1 MSVERKKANM
11 IRSMTGYGRREAPW
25 LSGRL
30 AVEARS
36 VNHRF
41 LEVVVRTPRTLAH
54 LEEPLK
60 KQAQKWCA
68 RGRVEVSVF
77 LHGGT
82 AGARI
87 VTVDQELAKQYHRA
101 LRSLQRSLR
110 LGSTVDLALLS
121 GFRDIFVV
129 AEDTGQDP
137 KRDRLVCKLLDGT
150 LKDMDLMRRRE
161 GQALAK
167 AVAGHMAA
175 IGDAKDHIAQKAST
189 LAQEAFARMKQRV
202 EKLLGA
208 EPPDTTRL
216 HQELALYA
224 DRYDITEELVRL
236 QSHMVQFD
244 RHLTGEASVGKT
256 LDFLLQELG
265 REVNTIGSKANDA
278 DITAEVVRMKT
289 ELERIREQVQN
300 IE

>member
-1 MSVERKKANM
+1 M

-41 LEVVVRTPRTLAH
+41 LEVVIRTPRTLTH
-54 LEEPLK
+54 LEETLK
-60 KQAQKWCA
+60 KRVQERFA
-68 RGRVEVSVF
+68 RGRIEIGVF
-77 LHGGT
+77 FQGGT
-82 AGARI
+82 AGAK
-87 VTVDQELAKQYHRA
+87 TVSVDRDLAKQYHHA
-101 LRSLQRSLR
+101 LQSLQRSLR
-110 LGSTVDLALLS
+110 LGSSVDLAVLS
-121 GFRDIFVV
+121 GFREIFVV
-129 AEDTGQDP
+129 AEDTGEDR
-137 KRDRLVCKLLDGT
+137 KRDRLICKLLDGM
-150 LKDMDLMRRRE
+150 LEDLDLMRRRE
-161 GQALAK
+161 GRALGKALA
-167 AVAGHMAA
+167 AHMAA
-175 IGDAKDHIAQKAST
+175 IRDSKGTIAKKAPA
-189 LAQEAFARMKQRV
+189 LAQEMFGRMKQRV
-202 EKLLGA
+202 EKLLNA
-208 EPPDTTRL
+208 EPPDPARL

>member
-1 MSVERKKANM
+1 M

-41 LEVVVRTPRTLAH
+41 LEVVIRTPRALSY
-54 LEEPLK
+54 LEEAFK
-60 KQAQKWCA
+60 KQVQERCA
-68 RGRVEVSVF
+68 RGRIEIGVF

-82 AGARI
+82 AGPKTVA
-87 VTVDQELAKQYHRA
+87 VDQDLAKQYHRV
-101 LRSLQRSLR
+101 LRNLQRSLR
-110 LGSTVDLALLS
+110 LGSSVDLALLS

-129 AEDTGQDP
+129 AEDTGEDR

-161 GQALAK
+161 GQALGK
-167 AVAGHMAA
+167 AVTAHMAA
-175 IGDAKDHIAQKAST
+175 IRDAKEHIAKKAPA
-189 LAQEAFARMKQRV
+189 LAQETFARMKQRV
-202 EKLLGA
+202 EKLLTV
-208 EPPDTTRL
+208 EPPDTARL

-236 QSHMVQFD
+236 DSHMVQFGQ
-244 RHLTGEASVGKT
+244 HLNSEASVGKT

-265 REVNTIGSKANDA
+265 REINTIGSKANDA